1 MFVFTRALLHVDMDA
16 FFASVE
22 QARRPE
28 LRGLPVVVGGERGGR
43 GVVST
48 CSYEARAFGVRTA
61 MPIGQAERLCPQAVF
76 LPVDMGA
83 YVAAHRRLVELFRGI
98 TDLVEVVSIDEARLD
113 VTGCRLLFGPP
124 RTIARRLQ
132 EQVHDACGLG
142 CSIGIGPNV
151 LLAKLAAELAK
162 PGGIGELDE
171 ADVRGRLRD
180 LPVAE
185 LHGVGPVTQE
195 RLAALGLTTVGML
208 QDVPFAV
215 LAAAFG
221 RGAHGLR
228 QLAFGRSVATL
239 RRTPAA
245 PKSVGHETTFAE
257 DVNDADTL
265 RRALVALADRAAA
278 DARRHGLAPYT
289 VTVKVRF
296 SSFHTVTR
304 RRTFGRPLATAPAVA
319 AAALGLLDELAVG
332 ARWVRLLGVVV
343 SSFRH
348 GAFQLTLDDGWR
360 EVALAEAVDRVHRRY
375 GSRALRLA
383 GGLGGGAAS
392 PDGGASSMACGGTPG
407 IAGDVPGPVGDR
419 GDRVS
424 DGTSARAPAVAGRAL
439 DASSD
444 PYAGAPRARLA
455 RA

>member
-1 MFVFTRALLHVDMDA
+1 MFVSQRALLHVDMDA
-16 FFASVE
+16 FFAAVE

-61 MPIGQAERLCPQAVF
+61 MPIGQAVRLCPQAVF
-76 LPVDMGA
+76 LPVDMKA
-83 YVAAHRRLVELFRGI
+83 YAAAHHRLVELFRTV

-113 VTGCRLLFGPP
+113 VTGSRLLFGPP
-124 RTIARRLQ
+124 RAIARRLQ

-162 PGGIGELDE
+162 PGGIGELGE

-180 LPVAE
+180 LPVGE
-185 LHGVGPVTQE
+185 LHGVGPATEE

-228 QLAFGRSVATL
+228 QLAFGRGVTTL
-239 RRTPAA
+239 RRAPAA
-245 PKSVGHETTFAE
+245 PKSVGHETTFSE
-257 DVNDADTL
+257 DVNDAETL
-265 RRALVALADRAAA
+265 RRTLVALADRAAA
-278 DARRHGLAPYT
+278 DARRHGLAPHT

-296 SSFHTVTR
+296 STFHTVTR
-304 RRTFGRPLATAPAVA
+304 RRTSARPLATAPAVA

-348 GAFQLTLDDGWR
+348 GASQLTLDDGWR

-375 GSRALRLA
+375 GSGALRLA
-383 GGLGGGAAS
+383 GGLGGRRGPGAATAPES
-392 PDGGASSMACGGTPG
+392 GPG
-407 IAGDVPGPVGDR
+407 EPPPLFARGAGDPATARPG
-419 GDRVS
+419 
-424 DGTSARAPAVAGRAL
+424 VAGRGFAAASRAL
-439 DASSD
+439 
-444 PYAGAPRARLA
+444 PART
-455 RA
+455 

>member
-1 MFVFTRALLHVDMDA
+1 MDA

-76 LPVDMGA
+76 LPVDMRA
-83 YVAAHRRLVELFRGI
+83 YVAVHHRLVELFRGF

-113 VTGCRLLFGPP
+113 VTGSRLLFGPP
-124 RTIARRLQ
+124 RAIARRLQ
-132 EQVHDACGLG
+132 ERVYAACGLG
-142 CSIGIGPNV
+142 CSIGIGPNL
-151 LLAKLAAELAK
+151 LLAKLAAELFK
-162 PGGIGELDE
+162 PGGIGELGE
-171 ADVRGRLRD
+171 ADVHGRLRD

-195 RLAALGLTTVGML
+195 RLAAIGLTTVGML
-208 QDVPFAV
+208 QDIPFAV

-228 QLAFGRSVATL
+228 QLAFGRSVTVL
-239 RRTPAA
+239 RREPAP
-245 PKSVGHETTFAE
+245 PKSVGRETTFAE
-257 DVNDADTL
+257 DVNDGEAL
-265 RRALVALADRAAA
+265 RCALVALADRASA
-278 DARRHGLAPYT
+278 DARRRGLAPHT

-296 SSFHTVTR
+296 STFHTVTR
-304 RRTFGRPLATAPAVA
+304 RCTFRRPLATAPAVA
-319 AAALGLLDELAVG
+319 GAALDLLDGLAVG
-332 ARWVRLLGVVV
+332 ARWVRLLGVTV

-348 GAFQLTLDDGWR
+348 GVFQLTLDDGWR

-375 GSRALRLA
+375 GFTSLRLA
-383 GGLGGGAAS
+383 GGLAGGAHVHLVEGLDPATVAS
-392 PDGGASSMACGGTPG
+392 A
-407 IAGDVPGPVGDR
+407 
-419 GDRVS
+419 
-424 DGTSARAPAVAGRAL
+424 
-439 DASSD
+439 
-444 PYAGAPRARLA
+444 
-455 RA
+455 